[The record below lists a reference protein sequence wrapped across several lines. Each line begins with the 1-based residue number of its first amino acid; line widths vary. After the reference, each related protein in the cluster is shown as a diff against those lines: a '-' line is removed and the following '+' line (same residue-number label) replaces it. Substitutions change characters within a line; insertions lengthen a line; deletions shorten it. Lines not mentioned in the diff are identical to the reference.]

1 MTAPVLKRIV
11 VASYE
16 TTDGKTFT
24 SKSEA
29 QTHQR
34 DLKRINELDALVK
47 RGMSD
52 GVTTV
57 NDSVAAQI
65 AAFLLVYADELREIL
80 PKRAASAA
88 PIKLNEQESER
99 FEAALVQPA
108 LSNDALNGAMDTFK
122 GGLSGDVPLTVAG
135 NAPLQ
140 GQLPVNPLAGVVT
153 AAVLPT
159 AVDPELEALMA
170 GLDVVAA

>member
-1 MTAPVLKRIV
+1 MTAVLKRIV

-16 TTDGKTFT
+16 TTDGRTFT

-34 DLKRINELDALVK
+34 DLKRIQELDALVK

-57 NDSVAAQI
+57 DDAMAANI

-80 PKRAASAA
+80 PKRAASLA
-88 PIKLNEQESER
+88 PAKLEPQE
-99 FEAALVQPA
+99 PA
-108 LSNDALNGAMDTFK
+108 INVEFIE
-122 GGLSGDVPLTVAG
+122 P
-135 NAPLQ
+135 PQQ
-140 GQLPVNPLAGVVT
+140 GQLPVNPVANVAPDVQAAG
-153 AAVLPT
+153 AA
-159 AVDPELEALMA
+159 ADPELEALMA
-170 GLDVVAA
+170 GLDAVAA